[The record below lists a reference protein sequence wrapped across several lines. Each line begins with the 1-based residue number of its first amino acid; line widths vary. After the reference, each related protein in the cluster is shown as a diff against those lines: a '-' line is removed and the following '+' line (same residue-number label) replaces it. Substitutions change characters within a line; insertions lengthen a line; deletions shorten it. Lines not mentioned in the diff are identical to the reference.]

1 MLFYKARGKQWF
13 SKNQGEVGEREWIA
27 SLTMVTMW
35 DNLLA
40 FSTEHV
46 RITQGLGQQTAGL
59 TPEKSEIG
67 KSLN

>member
-1 MLFYKARGKQWF
+1 MLFYRARGKQWF
-13 SKNQGEVGEREWIA
+13 SKKKEEVGERQWMA
-27 SLTMVTMW
+27 SLTMVTVW
-35 DNLLA
+35 GNLLA

-59 TPEKSEIG
+59 TPEKSETV